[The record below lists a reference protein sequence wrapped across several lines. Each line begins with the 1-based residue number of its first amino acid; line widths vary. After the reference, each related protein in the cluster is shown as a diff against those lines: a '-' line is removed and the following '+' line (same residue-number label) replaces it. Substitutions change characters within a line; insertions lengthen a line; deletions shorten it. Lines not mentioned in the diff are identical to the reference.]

1 MIIRINGWCIL
12 AILGSLLAALPAWA
26 QNAPR
31 DEASRL
37 AVAVLG
43 RVCLLGVGDPFATQQ
58 IVRPGGEF
66 GFTEVPSEVAT
77 SLLQGRRGVVRALRH
92 PAGNTLMVVVGDDG
106 ICSVW
111 SQLGDT
117 EAVRR
122 YLSSMV
128 EAGGMKGGGQLLP
141 MGATAASG
149 AVVSEWYLLPAGW
162 YARDLGR
169 RAGDDGSRPV
179 LVTAAIW
186 PSGGRPFEA
195 LLSTARGK

>member
-1 MIIRINGWCIL
+1 MKCVVAVL
-12 AILGSLLAALPAWA
+12 VCLMAALPARA
-26 QNAPR
+26 QTSAR

-43 RVCLLGVGDPFATQQ
+43 RVCLLGLGDPFATQQ
-58 IVRPGGEF
+58 VVRPGGEF
-66 GFTEVPSEVAT
+66 GFTEVPHDIAG
-77 SLLQGRRGVVRALRH
+77 SLLQGRRGVVRALRR

-111 SQLGDT
+111 SQLGEA

-122 YLSSMV
+122 YISAMV

-141 MGATAASG
+141 MGAKAVGG
-149 AVVSEWYLLPAGW
+149 AMVSEWYLLPAGW

-179 LVTAAIW
+179 LVTAALW

-195 LLSTARGK
+195 LLSAAPGK